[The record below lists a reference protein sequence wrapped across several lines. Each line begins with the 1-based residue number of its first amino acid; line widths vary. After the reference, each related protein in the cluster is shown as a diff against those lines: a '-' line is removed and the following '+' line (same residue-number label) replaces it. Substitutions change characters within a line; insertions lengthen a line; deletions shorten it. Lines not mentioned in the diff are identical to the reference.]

1 MRNSK
6 GVKMGRKKSIKEK
19 DLLAAIEDSNGFVTT
34 IAARLHCSWHAADN
48 AIKAS
53 PAAIQAIKDEEEKTL
68 DFVEGKAITK
78 INEGDGAMIRFYLAT
93 KGKKRGFTYDEKL
106 EADES
111 AEDNNIN
118 VICDTPDVEPVDP
131 ATAEGDEW
139 I

>member
-1 MRNSK
+1 
-6 GVKMGRKKSIKEK
+6 MGRKKSIKEK

-53 PAAIQAIKDEEEKTL
+53 ALALQAIKDEEEKTL
-68 DFVEGKAITK
+68 DFVEGKAIKK

-93 KGKKRGFTYDEKL
+93 KGKKRGYTYDEKL

-111 AEDNNIN
+111 AEDNNVN

-131 ATAEGDEW
+131 ATAEGDE
-139 I
+139 

>member
-1 MRNSK
+1 
-6 GVKMGRKKSIKEK
+6 MGRKKSIKEK

-53 PAAIQAIKDEEEKTL
+53 AAAMQAIKDEEEKTL

-93 KGKKRGFTYDEKL
+93 KGKKRGYTYDDKL

-111 AEDNNIN
+111 AEDSNIN
-118 VICDTPDVEPVDP
+118 VVCDTPDAEPVDP
-131 ATAEGDEW
+131 ATAEVDE
-139 I
+139 

>member
-1 MRNSK
+1 
-6 GVKMGRKKSIKEK
+6 MGRKKSIKEK

-93 KGKKRGFTYDEKL
+93 KGKKRGYTYDEKL
-106 EADES
+106 EADET
-111 AEDNNIN
+111 AEDNNVN
-118 VICDTPDVEPVDP
+118 VICDGEDVEPVDP
-131 ATAEGDEW
+131 ATAESDE
-139 I
+139 

>member
-1 MRNSK
+1 
-6 GVKMGRKKSIKEK
+6 MGRKKSIKEK

-93 KGKKRGFTYDEKL
+93 KGKKRGFTYEEKL
-106 EADES
+106 EADET
-111 AEDNNIN
+111 AEDNNVNI
-118 VICDTPDVEPVDP
+118 ICDGEDVEPVDP
-131 ATAEGDEW
+131 ATAEGDE
-139 I
+139 

>member
-1 MRNSK
+1 
-6 GVKMGRKKSIKEK
+6 MGRKKSIKEK

-53 PAAIQAIKDEEEKTL
+53 ALALQAIKDEEEKTL
-68 DFVEGKAITK
+68 DFVEGKAIKK

-93 KGKKRGFTYDEKL
+93 KGKKRGFTYEEKL

-111 AEDNNIN
+111 AEDSNIN
-118 VICDTPDVEPVDP
+118 VVCDTPDAEPVDP
-131 ATAEGDEW
+131 ATAEDYE
-139 I
+139 

>member
-1 MRNSK
+1 
-6 GVKMGRKKSIKEK
+6 MGRKKSIKEK

-93 KGKKRGFTYDEKL
+93 KGKKRGYTYEDKL
-106 EADES
+106 EADET
-111 AEDNNIN
+111 AEDSNIN

-131 ATAEGDEW
+131 ATAEGDE
-139 I
+139 

>member
-1 MRNSK
+1 
-6 GVKMGRKKSIKEK
+6 MGRKKSIKEK

-53 PAAIQAIKDEEEKTL
+53 PAAMQAIKDEEEKTL

-93 KGKKRGFTYDEKL
+93 KGKKRGFTYEEKL

-111 AEDNNIN
+111 AEDSNVNI
-118 VICDTPDVEPVDP
+118 ICDGEDVEPVDP
-131 ATAEGDEW
+131 ATAEGDE
-139 I
+139 

>member
-1 MRNSK
+1 
-6 GVKMGRKKSIKEK
+6 MGRKKSIKEK

-53 PAAIQAIKDEEEKTL
+53 AAALQAIKDEEEKTL
-68 DFVEGKAITK
+68 DFVEGKAIKK

-93 KGKKRGFTYDEKL
+93 KGKKRGFTYEEKL

-111 AEDNNIN
+111 AEDNEVN
-118 VICDTPDVEPVDP
+118 VICDGEDVEPVDP
-131 ATAEGDEW
+131 ATAEGDE
-139 I
+139 

>member
-1 MRNSK
+1 
-6 GVKMGRKKSIKEK
+6 MGRKKSIKEK

-53 PAAIQAIKDEEEKTL
+53 ALALQAIKDEEEKTL

-93 KGKKRGFTYDEKL
+93 KGKKRGYTYDEKL
-106 EADES
+106 ETDES
-111 AEDNNIN
+111 AEDSNIN
-118 VICDTPDVEPVDP
+118 VVCDTPDAEPVDP
-131 ATAEGDEW
+131 ATAEGDE
-139 I
+139 

>member
-1 MRNSK
+1 
-6 GVKMGRKKSIKEK
+6 MGRKKSIKEK

-53 PAAIQAIKDEEEKTL
+53 PAALQAIKDEEAKTL
-68 DFVEGKAITK
+68 NFVEGKAIKK

-93 KGKKRGFTYDEKL
+93 KGKKRGFTYEEKL

-111 AEDNNIN
+111 AEDNNVN
-118 VICDTPDVEPVDP
+118 VICDGEDVEPVDP
-131 ATAEGDEW
+131 ATAEGDE
-139 I
+139 

>member
-1 MRNSK
+1 
-6 GVKMGRKKSIKEK
+6 MGRKKSIKEK

-53 PAAIQAIKDEEEKTL
+53 ALALQAIKDEEEKTL
-68 DFVEGKAITK
+68 DFVEGKAIKK

-93 KGKKRGFTYDEKL
+93 KGKKRGFTYEEKL

-118 VICDTPDVEPVDP
+118 VICDSEDVEPVDP
-131 ATAEGDEW
+131 ATAEVDE
-139 I
+139 

>member
-1 MRNSK
+1 
-6 GVKMGRKKSIKEK
+6 MGRKKSIKEK

-53 PAAIQAIKDEEEKTL
+53 PAALQAIKDEEEKTL

-106 EADES
+106 EADDS
-111 AEDNNIN
+111 AEDNNVN
-118 VICDTPDVEPVDP
+118 VICDGEDVEPVDP
-131 ATAEGDEW
+131 ATAEGDE
-139 I
+139 

>member
-1 MRNSK
+1 
-6 GVKMGRKKSIKEK
+6 MGRKKSIKEK

-53 PAAIQAIKDEEEKTL
+53 PAAMQAIKDEEEKTL

-93 KGKKRGFTYDEKL
+93 KGKKRGFTYEEKL
-106 EADES
+106 EADET
-111 AEDNNIN
+111 AEDNEVN
-118 VICDTPDVEPVDP
+118 VICDSEDVEPVDP
-131 ATAEGDEW
+131 ATAEVDE
-139 I
+139 

>member
-1 MRNSK
+1 
-6 GVKMGRKKSIKEK
+6 MGRKKSIKEK

-53 PAAIQAIKDEEEKTL
+53 ALALQAIKDEEEKTL
-68 DFVEGKAITK
+68 DFVEGKAIKK

-106 EADES
+106 ETDES
-111 AEDNNIN
+111 EEDNNVN

-131 ATAEGDEW
+131 ATAEGDE
-139 I
+139 

>member
-1 MRNSK
+1 
-6 GVKMGRKKSIKEK
+6 MGRKKSIKEK
-19 DLLAAIEDSNGFVTT
+19 DLLAVIEDSNGFVTT

-53 PAAIQAIKDEEEKTL
+53 AAAMQAIKDEEEKTL
-68 DFVEGKAITK
+68 DFVEGKAIKK

-118 VICDTPDVEPVDP
+118 VICDTPDAEPVDP
-131 ATAEGDEW
+131 ATAEGDE
-139 I
+139 

>member
-1 MRNSK
+1 
-6 GVKMGRKKSIKEK
+6 MGRKKSIKEK

-106 EADES
+106 EADET

-118 VICDTPDVEPVDP
+118 VICDTPDAEPVDP
-131 ATAEGDEW
+131 ATAEGDE
-139 I
+139 

>member
-53 PAAIQAIKDEEEKTL
+53 ALALQAIKDEEEKTL

-111 AEDNNIN
+111 VEDNNVN
-118 VICDTPDVEPVDP
+118 VICDTPDAEPVDP
-131 ATAEGDEW
+131 ATAEGNE
-139 I
+139 

>member
-1 MRNSK
+1 
-6 GVKMGRKKSIKEK
+6 MGRKKSIKEK

-53 PAAIQAIKDEEEKTL
+53 AAALQAIKDEEEKTL
-68 DFVEGKAITK
+68 DFVEGKAIKK

-93 KGKKRGFTYDEKL
+93 KGKKRGFTYEEKL

-118 VICDTPDVEPVDP
+118 VICDGEDVEPVDP
-131 ATAEGDEW
+131 ATAEVDE
-139 I
+139 

>member
-1 MRNSK
+1 
-6 GVKMGRKKSIKEK
+6 MGRKKSIKEK

-93 KGKKRGFTYDEKL
+93 KGKKRGYTYDEKL

-131 ATAEGDEW
+131 ATAEGDE
-139 I
+139 

>member
-1 MRNSK
+1 
-6 GVKMGRKKSIKEK
+6 MGRKKSIKEK

-53 PAAIQAIKDEEEKTL
+53 ALALQAIKDEEEKTL
-68 DFVEGKAITK
+68 DFVEGKAIKK

-93 KGKKRGFTYDEKL
+93 KGKKRGYTYDEKL
-106 EADES
+106 ETDES
-111 AEDNNIN
+111 AEDSNIN

-131 ATAEGDEW
+131 ATAEGDE
-139 I
+139 